1 MPPRSTQRSLP
12 GIDADKIPA
21 TTSRAK
27 GTAKAT
33 SSLTSST
40 SRSTSSPHPGDA
52 CPPKPQL
59 VDIKGWNVYIVDA
72 HSLIFQVFH
81 ALPEMSSPRGEQV
94 GAVFG
99 FTRDMLYL
107 MEEKKPDALI
117 CAFDLSG
124 PTFRH
129 ELFDAYKAER
139 GEMPEELVGQIP
151 KIQRVLEA
159 LAIPILTCE
168 TYEADD
174 VLATLARLCD
184 EAGANC
190 FIVTGDK
197 DCRQLITDR
206 VAVYNIRK
214 NQVFDAA
221 ALREDWGIAPDQVI
235 DFQALVGD
243 KVDNVPGVP
252 GIGPKTA
259 QQLLE
264 TYGTLDNL
272 LEHAA
277 EVPGAKGKKLL
288 ECRDQALLS
297 RQLVRLDTQVP
308 IVPDW
313 DASRVGGIDHTATV
327 ELFAEFGFR
336 SFVERVAKLSP
347 TAKPVASTAA
357 EQNYHLVD
365 TPEKLADLVHQLA
378 KQTLISVDT
387 ETTHVVPRCA
397 EIVGYS
403 FSYQPGEA
411 YYIPVRGPAGD
422 TVLNP
427 QQTLDALRPIL
438 ENPQIR
444 KLGQNLKYDMIVLKN
459 VGVQLAGLAFDT
471 MIASYLIDSGG
482 RSHNLDALAE
492 RLLNH
497 TTIKI
502 DELIGKGRD
511 QKRMDEVPVAQV
523 AAYAAEDAD
532 IPLRIYPLL
541 ESRLR
546 EMELSRLND
555 EVEVP
560 LIEVLAELEFTGVRV
575 DPARLA
581 ELSARYG
588 KRLAELEHEIEE
600 LAGHPLNIGSPKQL
614 AQVLFEE
621 LGLPVVKK
629 TKTGPSTDADVLE
642 QLAPSHPLPAK
653 IVEYR
658 QFAKLKNTYVDA
670 LPTMI
675 HPETGRVHTAF
686 NQVVAATGRLSS
698 SEPNLQNIPIRTD
711 EGREIRS
718 AFVPGIHVDESLRD
732 SKSRPGGT
740 RPRERWKLLAA
751 DYSQIELR
759 ILAHYS
765 NDPAMCAAF
774 DRDDDIHTLVA
785 SQVFGIPL
793 DEVTSAQRRS
803 AKAVNFGV
811 IYGQSPFGLAKGLG
825 ISNEEAAAF
834 IDGYFKTYRGVAE
847 FMVRTLDDC
856 RRQGYV
862 STILGRRRSIQGVRP
877 VDQLTLLTDNPSRR
891 PLTLPERTAV
901 NSVIQGT
908 AADMIKLAMLAI
920 HRRLRDEKFQAKM
933 LLQIH
938 DELVFEVPPTEID
951 TLADLV
957 RHEMR
962 SALPLKVPLQVDIK
976 TGDNWA
982 ACE

>member
-1 MPPRSTQRSLP
+1 MASRSKQQSLP
-12 GIDADKIPA
+12 GLEDEGPL
-21 TTSRAK
+21 SRRK
-27 GTAKAT
+27 
-33 SSLTSST
+33 SS
-40 SRSTSSPHPGDA
+40 
-52 CPPKPQL
+52 PPKPNAAEPAALPVGPSCVPRSQTNSANDDDQSCAPQPQA
-59 VDIKGWNVYIVDA
+59 VDIKGWNVYVVDS

-99 FTRDMLYL
+99 FVRDMLYL
-107 MEEKKPDALI
+107 IEDKKPDALI

-124 PTFRH
+124 PTFRDG
-129 ELFDAYKAER
+129 LYDAYKAER
-139 GEMPEELVGQIP
+139 GEMPEELVDQIP
-151 KIQRVLEA
+151 KIERVLEA
-159 LAIPILTCE
+159 LGIPVLSCPS
-168 TYEADD
+168 YEADD
-174 VLATLARLCD
+174 VLATLARICD

-190 FIVTGDK
+190 FVVTGDK

-206 VAVYNIRK
+206 VAVFNIRK

-221 ALREDWGIAPDQVI
+221 ALREDWGIGPDQVV

-243 KVDNVPGVP
+243 KVDNIPGVP
-252 GIGPKTA
+252 GVGPKTA

-277 EVPGAKGKKLL
+277 EVPGAKGKKLA
-288 ECRDQALLS
+288 ECREQALLS
-297 RQLVRLDTQVP
+297 RQLVRLDSQVP

-313 DASRVGGIDHTATV
+313 DASRIGGLDHESLV

-336 SFVERVAKLSP
+336 TFVDRVGKIGAVKMP
-347 TAKPVASTAA
+347 AATTAEKG
-357 EQNYHLVD
+357 NYLLVD
-365 TPEKLADLVHQLA
+365 TPEALAELITQLK

-387 ETTHVVPRCA
+387 ETTHVQPRCA

-403 FSYQPGEA
+403 FAFKPGEG
-411 YYIPVRGPAGD
+411 YYVAVRGPAGD
-422 TVLNP
+422 RVLDP
-427 QQTLDALRPIL
+427 RKTLEALRPVL
-438 ENPQIR
+438 ENPSIR
-444 KLGQNLKYDMIVLKN
+444 KLGQNLKYDAVVLKN
-459 VGVQLAGLAFDT
+459 VGVTLAGLAFDT
-471 MIASYLIDSGG
+471 MIASYLIDAGG
-482 RSHNLDALAE
+482 RSHSIDDLAQ
-492 RLLNH
+492 RYLNH

-523 AAYAAEDAD
+523 ATYAAEDAD
-532 IPLRIYPLL
+532 IPLQMQPILDDKL
-541 ESRLR
+541 K
-546 EMELSRLND
+546 EMELTKLNE

-560 LIEVLAELEFTGVRV
+560 LIEVLADLEFIGMRI
-575 DPARLA
+575 DPDRLA
-581 ELSARYG
+581 ELSSRYSE
-588 KRLAELEHEIEE
+588 RLTQLEQEIEE
-600 LAGHPLNIGSPKQL
+600 IAGHPLNIGSPKQL
-614 AQVLFEE
+614 AQVLFQE
-621 LGLPVVKK
+621 LGLPIVKK

-670 LPTMI
+670 LPVMI
-675 HPETGRVHTAF
+675 HPETGRVHGSF

-698 SEPNLQNIPIRTD
+698 SEPNLQNIPIRTE

-718 AFVPGIHVDESLRD
+718 AFVPGY
-732 SKSRPGGT
+732 PG
-740 RPRERWKLLAA
+740 WKLLAA

-765 NDPAMCAAF
+765 QDAAMCAAF
-774 DRDDDIHTLVA
+774 ERDDDIHSIVA
-785 SQVFGIPL
+785 SQVFDVPL
-793 DEVTSAQRRS
+793 EDVTSAQRRS

-825 ISNEEAAAF
+825 ISQEEAATF

-847 FMVRTLDDC
+847 FMVRTLDEC
-856 RRQGYV
+856 RSNGYV

-877 VDQLTLLTDNPSRR
+877 IDQLTLLTDRPSRR
-891 PLTLPERTAV
+891 PLTLPERTVV

-920 HRRLRDEKFQAKM
+920 SRGLKKEKFAANM

-938 DELVFEVPPTEID
+938 DELVFEAPPEELDRLT
-951 TLADLV
+951 TLV
-957 RHEMR
+957 RNEMR
-962 SALPLKVPLQVDIK
+962 GVLPLSVPLKVDVKI
-976 TGDNWA
+976 GDNWA